1 MTPSVLLLG
10 WGFPPKVTGGLD
22 VHVAELFEGLERRDV
37 DVELVLPEEYAPD
50 RENVV
55 GVPTGEGDIITRIGR
70 LSETFADRAA
80 DHNIIHTHDWFG
92 YGPGSRAQ
100 STADVE
106 WINSFH
112 ALSSDRNLDPP
123 QREVETEQRL
133 TNRADFLVAVSHL
146 LADDVR
152 EQYGGECHVIH
163 NGFTEP
169 ELTGTDMKQRHDID
183 GKMLFFVG
191 RHTDQKGIS
200 HLLYALSK
208 LGREDVTLVLGGTGH
223 LTEQL
228 KRFTELLGIDDRVVF
243 AGYVPQEELGDYY
256 ASADLFV
263 SSSLS
268 EPFGITIVEALSV
281 GTRVVACESGAAE
294 LLPEDCVIEVEP
306 DSDSIAD
313 GIERGLA
320 MDTPLEYEVRTWEQV
335 GQEHVE
341 FYEHVLEE
349 ARAKAATEAEVDTE
363 TEAEAEAVDEGEG
376 E

>member
-1 MTPSVLLLG
+1 MVPKVLMLG
-10 WGFPPKVTGGLD
+10 WGFPPKITGGLD
-22 VHVAELFEGLERRDV
+22 I
-37 DVELVLPEEYAPD
+37 ELVLPAEYAPED
-50 RENVV
+50 REGIY
-55 GVPTGEGDIITRIGR
+55 GVPTGKGDIVTRIGR
-70 LSETFADRAA
+70 LADEFADRAA
-80 DHNIIHTHDWFG
+80 DADIVHTHDWFG
-92 YGPGSRAQ
+92 YSPGSRVQ
-100 STADVE
+100 MEHDVE
-106 WINSFH
+106 WITTFH
-112 ALSSDRNLDPP
+112 SLSSDRNVNPP
-123 QREVETEQRL
+123 EREVETEQRVA
-133 TNRADFLVAVSHL
+133 NRSDHVVAVSEFT
-146 LADDVR
+146 R
-152 EQYGGECHVIH
+152 EKIKREYGVDATVIY
-163 NGFTEP
+163 NGFSSVEP
-169 ELTGTDMKQRHDID
+169 TGRDLKAEYDID

-200 HLLYALSK
+200 HLLYAVSK
-208 LGREDVTLVLGGTGH
+208 LRRDDVTLVLGGTGH
-223 LTEQL
+223 LTDQL
-228 KRFTELLGIDDRVVF
+228 KRFAELLGIEDRVIF

-341 FYEHVLEE
+341 FYERVLEE